1 MQGNEKVF
9 NGFIKSF
16 ISEEEHKE
24 KSALAKDILNT
35 RYAKGV
41 FKESHGIREDY
52 DIDDFVKATYIDAKK
67 LYPNWSKPMIE
78 NFVSDML
85 LKKLAKSN
93 VLIYDRR

>member
-1 MQGNEKVF
+1 MTSINTNMQGNEKVF

-52 DIDDFVKATYIDAKK
+52 DIDDFVIV
-67 LYPNWSKPMIE
+67 PREMFKP
-78 NFVSDML
+78 
-85 LKKLAKSN
+85 KG
-93 VLIYDRR
+93 R